1 MEKRAFFCQDGLLF
15 KKNRGKFI
23 FTKFGLF
30 KVFKPNNSSLDESHL
45 SIGGDLF
52 SHSLLFGFLGSF

>member
-1 MEKRAFFCQDGLLF
+1 M
-15 KKNRGKFI
+15 

-30 KVFKPNNSSLDESHL
+30 KVFKPNNSSLDESHF

-52 SHSLLFGFLGSF
+52 SHSLLFRFLGSF